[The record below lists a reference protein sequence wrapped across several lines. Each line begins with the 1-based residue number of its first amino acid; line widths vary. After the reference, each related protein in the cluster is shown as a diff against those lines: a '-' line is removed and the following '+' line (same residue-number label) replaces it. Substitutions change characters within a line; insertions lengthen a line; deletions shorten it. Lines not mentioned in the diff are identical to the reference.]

1 LIATSSFNSLSK
13 LQQQKKNQKTP
24 LLESMHDC
32 RNLLFADILS
42 CQGFTQQLLL
52 LLLLLLVLHRTLSR
66 IYSISSSTTV
76 AMIPA
81 K

>member
-1 LIATSSFNSLSK
+1 LIATSLFNSLSK

-52 LLLLLLVLHRTLSR
+52 LLLLLLHRTLSR

>member
-1 LIATSSFNSLSK
+1 
-13 LQQQKKNQKTP
+13 
-24 LLESMHDC
+24 MHDC

-42 CQGFTQQLLL
+42 SQGFSQQLLL
-52 LLLLLLVLHRTLSR
+52 LLLLLLHRTLSR

>member
-52 LLLLLLVLHRTLSR
+52 LLLLLHRTLSR

>member
-1 LIATSSFNSLSK
+1 LIATSLFNYLSK

-24 LLESMHDC
+24 PGESMHDC

-52 LLLLLLVLHRTLSR
+52 LLLLLLHRTLSR